1 MQNPR
6 KVLLA
11 TAVLMVLHASPG
23 WSESS
28 LNQKQNENQ
37 NEIIKLKEKIE
48 RDYMDIKSINDLG
61 VIYLKQEKYDQ
72 AIDQFKKALE
82 VDPGYTMGP
91 FFFGDVYTDEKNYQD
106 KINEFKDVIKINRE
120 YARAHNYLGLTH
132 LKKKSY
138 SSAETSLL
146 ESIKI
151 NPKYA
156 KAHNNLGVL
165 YEEMGDTAKAIE
177 SYRMAQKLDPND
189 PDSLYNLG
197 LAYNSLE
204 DGENSVRYMVQAKKA
219 HEKKFG
225 QEGIDQITEKLNQLS
240 KKYAD
245 NNEVESIA
253 SLSLSSDDN
262 AGSPSQTDINQTSI
276 VSPLIPLQNLSQTPS
291 TKSSSISKQ
300 KSGVLT
306 VNLKP
311 QIDMSSR
318 TVSPLMENQ
327 MDQNEPIKERIIATY
342 YEPEQTASSTSIV
355 DPIQKEVKETSD
367 KDTVI
372 SSDVPTDM
380 SWSTKSLPV
389 TKALN
394 RAEKPNE
401 LIADAKIEETTITEQ
416 IGSSTPDILSSESEE
431 ETEVVSSLSLNP
443 KKKVIAHK
451 KEKKTWAS
459 DWVFEYPK

>member
-1 MQNPR
+1 MKNPR

-11 TAVLMVLHASPG
+11 TAVLIVLHSSTA
-23 WSESS
+23 WSDSS
-28 LNQKQNENQ
+28 LRLKENENQ
-37 NEIIKLKEKIE
+37 NEITKLKEKIE
-48 RDYMDIKSINDLG
+48 TNYSDIKSINDLG
-61 VIYLKQEKYDQ
+61 AIYLKLGKYEQ
-72 AIDQFKKALE
+72 AIKQFQKALE

-91 FFFGDVYTDEKNYQD
+91 FLFGDVYTDEKNYQS

-165 YEEMGDTAKAIE
+165 YEEMGETAKAIE
-177 SYRMAQKLDPND
+177 SYQTAQKLDPND

-197 LAYNSLE
+197 LAYNNLE

-225 QEGIDQITEKLNQLS
+225 QEGIDRITEKLDQLS

-245 NNEVESIA
+245 NNVVESVA
-253 SLSLSSDDN
+253 SLDSSSADN
-262 AGSPSQTDINQTSI
+262 AGSPSETDVNQTSI
-276 VSPLIPLQNLSQTPS
+276 ISPMVSSSNPLHTPS
-291 TKSSSISKQ
+291 KANSSISGQTPGILK
-300 KSGVLT
+300 

-311 QIDMSSR
+311 QNDLSNLTISSL
-318 TVSPLMENQ
+318 TEKQMNQ
-327 MDQNEPIKERIIATY
+327 NSPIKEN
-342 YEPEQTASSTSIV
+342 
-355 DPIQKEVKETSD
+355 EVEDTNE
-367 KDTVI
+367 KDTVVP
-372 SSDVPTDM
+372 SDVPTDVHG
-380 SWSTKSLPV
+380 STKSV
-389 TKALN
+389 SIAEALN
-394 RAEKPNE
+394 QTETINE
-401 LIADAKIEETTITEQ
+401 LVADAKIEENTVTDQTDN
-416 IGSSTPDILSSESEE
+416 STPTILSSESEE
-431 ETEVVSSLSLNP
+431 ETQIVSSPSLNP
-443 KKKVIAHK
+443 KKKIAQK
-451 KEKKTWAS
+451 KKKKTWAS

>member
-1 MQNPR
+1 MQNPG

-11 TAVLMVLHASPG
+11 TAVLMVLHVSPG
-23 WSESS
+23 WSDSS

-37 NEIIKLKEKIE
+37 NEIIELKEKVE
-48 RDYMDIKSINDLG
+48 TNYSDIKSINDLG
-61 VIYLKQEKYDQ
+61 VIYLKLEKYDQ
-72 AIDQFKKALE
+72 AIEQFKKALE
-82 VDPGYTMGP
+82 IDPGYTMGP

-106 KINEFKDVIKINRE
+106 KINEFNDVIKINRE

-165 YEEMGDTAKAIE
+165 YEQMGDTAKAIE
-177 SYRMAQKLDPND
+177 SYQTAQKFDPDD
-189 PDSLYNLG
+189 PDSFYNLG
-197 LAYNSLE
+197 LAYNRLE
-204 DGENSVRYMVQAKKA
+204 DGESSVRYMVQAKKV

-225 QEGIDQITEKLNQLS
+225 QEGIDRITEKLDQLS

-245 NNEVESIA
+245 NNEVESVA
-253 SLSLSSDDN
+253 SLSLSSEDN
-262 AGSPSQTDINQTSI
+262 AGSPSQTDINPTAI
-276 VSPLIPLQNLSQTPS
+276 ISPLISSQNLSQTPNK
-291 TKSSSISKQ
+291 KSSSISEQ
-300 KSGVLT
+300 TPDILT
-306 VNLKP
+306 VNLQP
-311 QIDMSSR
+311 QLDVPGPS
-318 TVSPLMENQ
+318 VSPLMEKKVG
-327 MDQNEPIKERIIATY
+327 QNEPIKEKIIETFY
-342 YEPEQTASSTSIV
+342 KSEQVDSITSIV

-367 KDTVI
+367 KDPVI
-372 SSDVPTDM
+372 SSDVPTDL

-389 TKALN
+389 TQALN
-394 RAEKPNE
+394 RTEKPNE
-401 LIADAKIEETTITEQ
+401 LIANAKIEESTITEQ
-416 IGSSTPDILSSESEE
+416 IDSSTPAILSSESEE
-431 ETEVVSSLSLNP
+431 ETEVASSPSLNP

>member
-1 MQNPR
+1 MQNPG

-11 TAVLMVLHASPG
+11 IAVLMVLHASPG

-48 RDYMDIKSINDLG
+48 KNYRDIQSINDLG
-61 VIYLKQEKYDQ
+61 VIYLKLEKYDQ
-72 AIDQFKKALE
+72 AIDQFKQALK

-189 PDSLYNLG
+189 PDSFYNLG

-204 DGENSVRYMVQAKKA
+204 DGENSVRYMVQAKKV

-225 QEGIDQITEKLNQLS
+225 QEGIDQITEKLDELS
-240 KKYAD
+240 KKYAG
-245 NNEVESIA
+245 NNEVESVA
-253 SLSLSSDDN
+253 SLSLSSEDN
-262 AGSPSQTDINQTSI
+262 AGSPSQTDINQTPI
-276 VSPLIPLQNLSQTPS
+276 VSPLIPLKNLSQTPS
-291 TKSSSISKQ
+291 TKRSSISEQ
-300 KSGVLT
+300 KPGVLT

-311 QIDMSSR
+311 QIDVSNPM
-318 TVSPLMENQ
+318 VSPLMEKQ
-327 MDQNEPIKERIIATY
+327 VDQNEPIKETIIETY
-342 YEPEQTASSTSIV
+342 YEPDQTASITSIV
-355 DPIQKEVKETSD
+355 DPIQKEVNETSD

-372 SSDVPTDM
+372 SSDVPTDL

-389 TKALN
+389 TQALN

-416 IGSSTPDILSSESEE
+416 IDSSTPAILSSESEE
-431 ETEVVSSLSLNP
+431 EAEVISSPSLNP
-443 KKKVIAHK
+443 KKKVVAHK

>member
-1 MQNPR
+1 MQNPG

-48 RDYMDIKSINDLG
+48 KNYRDIKSINDLG
-61 VIYLKQEKYDQ
+61 VIYLKLEKYDQ
-72 AIDQFKKALE
+72 AIDQFKKALD

-132 LKKKSY
+132 LKKKNY
-138 SSAETSLL
+138 SSAENSLL

-189 PDSLYNLG
+189 PDSFYNLG

-204 DGENSVRYMVQAKKA
+204 DGENSVRYMVQAKKV

-225 QEGIDQITEKLNQLS
+225 QVGIDRITEQLDQLS

-245 NNEVESIA
+245 NNEVESVA
-253 SLSLSSDDN
+253 SLSLSSEDN

-276 VSPLIPLQNLSQTPS
+276 ISPLISPQNLSQTPS
-291 TKSSSISKQ
+291 TKSSSISEQ
-300 KSGVLT
+300 TPDILT
-306 VNLKP
+306 VNLQP
-311 QIDMSSR
+311 QLDVPGPS
-318 TVSPLMENQ
+318 VSPLMEKQ
-327 MDQNEPIKERIIATY
+327 IEQNEPIKEKIIETFY
-342 YEPEQTASSTSIV
+342 KSEQVDSITSIV

-367 KDTVI
+367 KDPVI
-372 SSDVPTDM
+372 SSDVPTDL

-389 TKALN
+389 TQALN

-416 IGSSTPDILSSESEE
+416 IDSSTPAILSSESEE
-431 ETEVVSSLSLNP
+431 ETEVVSSPSLNP